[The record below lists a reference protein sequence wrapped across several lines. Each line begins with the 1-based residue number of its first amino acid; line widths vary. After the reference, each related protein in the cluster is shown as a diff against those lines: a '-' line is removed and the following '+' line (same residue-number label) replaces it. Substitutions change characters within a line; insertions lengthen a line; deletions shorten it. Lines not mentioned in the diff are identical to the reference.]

1 MAWKGTGRGQA
12 GDTSWLGKNGVGWSG
27 CHATP
32 GQGDL
37 SHLLG
42 PRRSEAPA
50 LGMEPSWGSGLHN
63 SRGTTI
69 PRVHQEELGH
79 MEVRRGQPSE
89 APERNGRAVL
99 RAHASLGQSV
109 RRLERDDGAP
119 APSSSNPSS
128 RLFSGHL
135 GAVLFWCLHL

>member
-12 GDTSWLGKNGVGWSG
+12 GDTSWLGKNGVGWGG

-63 SRGTTI
+63 SRG
-69 PRVHQEELGH
+69 HQHSQSATEGAGAYGRKG
-79 MEVRRGQPSE
+79 RRAERGPCETRRCCTDDAQQP
-89 APERNGRAVL
+89 
-99 RAHASLGQSV
+99 GQSA
-109 RRLERDDGAP
+109 RGWRKAGLE
-119 APSSSNPSS
+119 S
-128 RLFSGHL
+128 H
-135 GAVLFWCLHL
+135 LHLHPIHAVIYFLGILAPLFF